1 MTQKIVERG
10 LIDWIV
16 IGMLVLVPASLAVFS
31 FLQPKTETRRE
42 CYQRATKEIRARYQA
57 VGKTT
62 IDTSEEIEA
71 IASEIK
77 LKCPN

>member
-42 CYQRATKEIRARYQA
+42 CYQRAQRRYALATKQ
-57 VGKTT
+57 
-62 IDTSEEIEA
+62 
-71 IASEIK
+71 
-77 LKCPN
+77 